1 MPTMPHDD
9 SCDATGADVS
19 GSPYSEVS
27 IVVSDT
33 HLGEGRRVRVEYDGR
48 RGIGRAWRA
57 LARVVLR
64 QGDKFQEIDNPLDD
78 FQLDSEFADFLDMMG
93 ERYAGAD
100 SVRLRLLGDIFDPL
114 IVAWQGRYVDPPYE
128 SVGAYKMIRII
139 EGHTPF
145 FDALGRFIRR
155 ANCRIDVFTGNH
167 DLFLA
172 WPSVRALLLDRICG
186 GNPEL
191 LGKVDFVDHK
201 HGFRTLDKGVLY
213 EHGNN
218 AEAHNRVDP
227 ENAVVRD
234 VLGVTLRQPILNAP
248 YGSYMCVDL
257 AIPLKLRNGL
267 VGRLREDRR
276 VWTHAFRHRWLWGA
290 YALVRLIWHFIY
302 AHFFA
307 FWDFRRKANSRK
319 ILDIVLATTTKN
331 PVDRYAMQLLR
342 ERDDARVV
350 VLGHSH
356 HWRRLSS
363 AHGTYLNTGNW
374 TVAYRM
380 YQREFE
386 RTWKSLEWLEPYWR
400 SLRHFFRTGEMRF
413 ASRMIRF
420 TGVLAFIAA
429 LSTFAIFGLWPL
441 DTLQVKALAVIL
453 LIFVVVAGVFKM
465 FSVEPKIVDDTRLTF
480 GLIRHRKDGSL
491 QADLME
497 YLPEEKDFREPDKK
511 DFHESA

>member
-1 MPTMPHDD
+1 MSSMPLD
-9 SCDATGADVS
+9 SSSSAVGTHGS
-19 GSPYSEVS
+19 GRRYAEVS

-33 HLGEGRRVRVEYDGR
+33 HLGEGRRVSVEYDGR

-57 LARVVLR
+57 LVRTVWR
-64 QGDKFQEIDNPLDD
+64 RGDKTEEIDNPLDD
-78 FQLDSEFADFLDMMG
+78 FRFDGEFADFLDLMA
-93 ERYAGAD
+93 ERYAEAD
-100 SVRLRLLGDIFDPL
+100 TVRLRLLGDIFDPL
-114 IVAWQGRYVDPPYE
+114 IVAWRGRYVDPPYE
-128 SVGAYKMIRII
+128 DVGAYKMVRII
-139 EGHTPF
+139 AGHEAF
-145 FDALGRFIRR
+145 FDALARFLKRD
-155 ANCRIDVFTGNH
+155 NFRIDVFVGNH

-172 WPSVRALLLDRICG
+172 WPSVRALLLGRICG
-186 GNPEL
+186 GDPEL
-191 LGKVDFVDHK
+191 LRKVDFIDHTR
-201 HGFRTLDKGVLY
+201 GFGTLDKGVFY

-227 ENAVVRD
+227 DNAVVND
-234 VLGVTLRQPILNAP
+234 VLGVRLQHPILNAP

-276 VWTHAFRHRWLWGA
+276 VWTHAFKHRWLWGA
-290 YALVRLIWHFIY
+290 YALIRLIWHFIY

-331 PVDRYAMQLLR
+331 PVDRYALQLLR
-342 ERDDARVV
+342 EREDARVV

-356 HWRRLSS
+356 HWRRISS

-380 YQREFE
+380 YEREFE

-420 TGVLAFIAA
+420 AGVLSFIAA

-441 DTLQVKALAVIL
+441 DTLQLKALAGIL
-453 LIFVVVAGVFKM
+453 LVFVVLAGVIKM
-465 FSVEPKIVDDTRLTF
+465 FSVEPKIVDDTRMTF
-480 GLIRHRKDGSL
+480 GLVRHLKDGGL
-491 QADLME
+491 RADLME
-497 YLPEEKDFREPDKK
+497 YLPDEKDFRECV
-511 DFHESA
+511 